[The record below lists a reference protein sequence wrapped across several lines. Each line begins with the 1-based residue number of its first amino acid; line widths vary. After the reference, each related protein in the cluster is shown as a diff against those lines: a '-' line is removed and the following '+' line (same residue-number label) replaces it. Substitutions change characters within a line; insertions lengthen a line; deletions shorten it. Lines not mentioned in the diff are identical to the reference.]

1 MNSVIASDLF
11 RHFGLKGTKGFLKGL
26 SYPGFRY
33 TYILRKVSQHH
44 KGSLSEFF
52 YKLLLRRY
60 RYKYG
65 FEINPDA
72 NIGEGFYLTSHCS
85 PVIIGPIKM
94 GKNCNV
100 SHSVTIGRG
109 IAGERKGRPT
119 LGDYVWIGPGSIIVG
134 KITIGNDVLIAP
146 NTFVNFD
153 VPDHSIVIGSPGK
166 IITKENP
173 TKDYI
178 HFTVQSIPENIDAPS
193 S

>member
-1 MNSVIASDLF
+1 MNSVIAADLY
-11 RHFGLKGTKGFLKGL
+11 RHFGLKSTKGLLKGL

-33 TYILRKVSQHH
+33 TYILRKVSMSR
-44 KGSLSEFF
+44 KRSVAAFF

-60 RYKYG
+60 RFRYG

-72 NIGEGFYLTSHCS
+72 IIGEGFYLTSHCS

-119 LGDYVWIGPGSIIVG
+119 IGDEVWIGPGSMIVG

-166 IITKENP
+166 IIAKENP
-173 TKDYI
+173 TKEYI
-178 HFTVQSIPENIDAPS
+178 HYKI
-193 S
+193 

>member
-1 MNSVIASDLF
+1 MNSVIASDLY
-11 RHFGLKGTKGFLKGL
+11 RHFGLKGTSGLLKGL
-26 SYPGFRY
+26 SFPGFRY
-33 TYILRKVSQHH
+33 TYLLRKVSQSRQ
-44 KGSLSEFF
+44 KSIPWRF
-52 YKLLLRRY
+52 YKVLLRRY

-72 NIGEGFYLTSHCS
+72 MIGDGFYLTSHCS
-85 PVIIGPIKM
+85 PVIIGPITM

-100 SHSVTIGRG
+100 SHCVTIGRG

-119 LGDYVWIGPGSIIVG
+119 LGDDVWIGPGSVIVG
-134 KITIGNDVLIAP
+134 KIAIGNDVLIAP

-166 IITKENP
+166 IIAKENP

-178 HFTVQSIPENIDAPS
+178 NFKV
-193 S
+193 